1 MLIDN
6 FEHIVLKPMDVV
18 FEEGALGSNFYIVIS
33 GMVEFRAHNKI
44 LRTAQKGNMFG
55 EVALIDLAPRTASVA
70 AMKQTELWS
79 LSSITYKRVNSRVNK
94 NYYAENTTF
103 IESIPLF
110 KHLSEPEKHAL
121 ANAFNVH
128 EYADGHTII
137 SEGEIGDLFYII
149 KEGTV
154 MCTNSDGV
162 EIRRMGHGEYFGEQA
177 LIYECP
183 RTATIRTFGECTC
196 LSLSRDNLFKVLGA
210 NLEQVVFQNTMRMIL
225 EKSEH
230 LNVLLDEQISKIA
243 KAVDVKEFKADEII
257 VRAGTPIGQRLWLV
271 VKGHLKGFEHS
282 HVSIG
287 DDAFALKTGGVFTE
301 DVVAQKDSFVGV
313 ISIEKFEEIIG
324 GDLRMV
330 LEGNELMK
338 ALKKVPLLRNLAT
351 SVLTS
356 ISGNVKP
363 LRFDSG
369 EAIVT
374 EGEEGN
380 TFYVIKEG

>member
-1 MLIDN
+1 
-6 FEHIVLKPMDVV
+6 
-18 FEEGALGSNFYIVIS
+18 
-33 GMVEFRAHNKI
+33 
-44 LRTAQKGNMFG
+44 
-55 EVALIDLAPRTASVA
+55 
-70 AMKQTELWS
+70 
-79 LSSITYKRVNSRVNK
+79 
-94 NYYAENTTF
+94 
-103 IESIPLF
+103 
-110 KHLSEPEKHAL
+110 
-121 ANAFNVH
+121 
-128 EYADGHTII
+128 
-137 SEGEIGDLFYII
+137 
-149 KEGTV
+149 
-154 MCTNSDGV
+154 
-162 EIRRMGHGEYFGEQA
+162 
-177 LIYECP
+177 
-183 RTATIRTFGECTC
+183 
-196 LSLSRDNLFKVLGA
+196 
-210 NLEQVVFQNTMRMIL
+210 
-225 EKSEH
+225 
-230 LNVLLDEQISKIA
+230 
-243 KAVDVKEFKADEII
+243 
-257 VRAGTPIGQRLWLV
+257 V